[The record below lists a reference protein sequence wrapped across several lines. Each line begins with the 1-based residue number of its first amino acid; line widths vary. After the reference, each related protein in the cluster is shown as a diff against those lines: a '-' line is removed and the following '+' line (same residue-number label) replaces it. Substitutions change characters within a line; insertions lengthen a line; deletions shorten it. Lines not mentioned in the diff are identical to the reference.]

1 MIHHELMSS
10 GGSFGEW
17 VGRNLLF
24 SDVLE
29 SDTRVPCMTFAINAN
44 FLKLIGVDRG
54 DTKFGLLAPR
64 IEFWIAL
71 VTVRGQLTISENNL
85 S

>member
-1 MIHHELMSS
+1 MSS
-10 GGSFGEW
+10 TASFGEW

-29 SDTRVPCMTFAINAN
+29 SDKRLPCMTFTINAN
-44 FLKLIGVDRG
+44 ILKLFGVDRG
-54 DTKFGLLAPR
+54 GNRFGLLAPR

-71 VTVRGQLTISENNL
+71 VMVRGH
-85 S
+85 

>member
-1 MIHHELMSS
+1 
-10 GGSFGEW
+10 
-17 VGRNLLF
+17 
-24 SDVLE
+24 
-29 SDTRVPCMTFAINAN
+29 MTFTINAN

-54 DTKFGLLAPR
+54 DTKFGLLLPR

-71 VTVRGQLTISENNL
+71 VTVRGQLTISDNNL